1 MKKRVTLCL
10 TIFLLIF
17 SSISIFSQA
26 PVITKQ
32 PHSHGV
38 LVGQTATFSVEA
50 SGDTLT
56 YQWYLNDNPIG
67 GATDSIYTSPIT
79 TLAHNG
85 EQFYVIVSN
94 THGKDTSKTVT
105 LYVTDNGSRV
115 NGGQIAL
122 YMFNEGG
129 GTTIND
135 VSGFDSPLNLTI
147 NKPSVVSWSSTGLL
161 VKDTALI
168 NSSIYANKIIDTVT
182 ANNEITIEIWL
193 RPLTLVNNQVN
204 RILDL
209 TWGSSETDFGVETF
223 PPSGYNFVIRTTTTN
238 NNGIPGTVDTT
249 GISTELTHLVCTFSN
264 GISKIYKDGVQVA
277 SKNIGGDF
285 STWNKNAIL
294 ALSNIIGG
302 RKPYKGVFYLAA
314 VYERALDSAEVVHNY
329 AMGTNVEHIPFITE
343 NPKDAHEVAGY
354 SATFMVQ
361 AIGDATLTY
370 QWQKNGTDISGAD
383 SSTYT
388 TPAATMADSGAT
400 FRVIVSNTSGK
411 DTSASA
417 VLNVKEASS

>member
-32 PHSHGV
+32 PHSQGV
-38 LVGQTATFSVEA
+38 IVGQTATFSVEA

-249 GISTELTHLVCTFSN
+249 GILQN
-264 GISKIYKDGVQVA
+264 
-277 SKNIGGDF
+277 
-285 STWNKNAIL
+285 
-294 ALSNIIGG
+294 
-302 RKPYKGVFYLAA
+302 
-314 VYERALDSAEVVHNY
+314 
-329 AMGTNVEHIPFITE
+329 
-343 NPKDAHEVAGY
+343 
-354 SATFMVQ
+354 
-361 AIGDATLTY
+361 
-370 QWQKNGTDISGAD
+370 
-383 SSTYT
+383 
-388 TPAATMADSGAT
+388 
-400 FRVIVSNTSGK
+400 
-411 DTSASA
+411 
-417 VLNVKEASS
+417 